1 MPPLAKLFKALSD
14 DTRREILRLLQQGDL
29 SAGEIADHFP
39 ITKASIS
46 HHLSALKE
54 AGLVQDERRG
64 QNIYYSLNTTV
75 FQDAL
80 GWIMGFLPGD
90 PESRQGD
97 DDDAN

>member
-1 MPPLAKLFKALSD
+1 MPPLAKVFKALSD

-46 HHLSALKE
+46 HHLSALRS

-75 FQDAL
+75 FQEAL
-80 GWIMGFLPGD
+80 GWIMDFLPGGD
-90 PESRQGD
+90 SRKGGGGHGR
-97 DDDAN
+97 